1 MATRST
7 AVACLLVAAACAF
20 PAAGLKVRSYSESF
34 DCPLC
39 VAEDHCH
46 EACNEIKGENPGSKY
61 CLMACNGAHPDDSFD
76 ATWFQRAD
84 AQMKEDEERSAHMQ
98 ELGRELAEDVKRMS

>member
-1 MATRST
+1 MYRS
-7 AVACLLVAAACAF
+7 VVLLLEFACAS
-20 PAAGLKVRSYSESF
+20 AAGLKVRSSSESF

-46 EACNEIKGENPGSKY
+46 EACASIKSENPGSKY

-76 ATWFQRAD
+76 DSWFQRAD
-84 AQMKEDEERSAHMQ
+84 AAMKEDADRDARMQ
-98 ELGRELAEDVKRMS
+98 ELGRELAQDVKNMS